1 MLYTK
6 LYTLINYMSNPVVK
20 TKVSVSYVL
29 KEPKGKD
36 ETLIVFRVSAG
47 RKINRRFSTGY
58 KVKPK
63 FWDSAKKRIKNVAA
77 VSNSLEINNYLDQ
90 LKNEFNKIV
99 ADRISKG
106 EVITK
111 DSIKEIYHSISN
123 NEQIKESDGEMTFFK
138 FCDLFIQN
146 KTRTLKK
153 DNKRNKST
161 TVSAYKQAIK
171 HIREFQEDE
180 GFKVE
185 FESIDLEFYFSFIE
199 YMQTKEKGDG
209 TLYATNTI
217 GKHIKTLKTI
227 LNSATNEGYNSNSK
241 YRHPEF
247 KIVKELTTAVYL
259 NMDELKKMV
268 ELDLSKYPQHEKA
281 RDIFIMGCET
291 GQRISDY
298 NNFSN
303 CQIIKEEDGDYI
315 EVVQKKTN
323 NRVYCF
329 ITPVMRDI
337 MNKRYNGKPPTP
349 MIEQYINSCIKEVG
363 QMAEI
368 NEKIRF
374 ERTEGGEKLVKQVPK
389 YELISS
395 HTARR
400 SYSTIKYKLGVK
412 VHDIMVF
419 TGHKSEREFLK
430 YIREDGKD
438 RAARIVQSKA
448 FKDSY
453 LKVV

>member
-1 MLYTK
+1 MANTVL
-6 LYTLINYMSNPVVK
+6 K
-20 TKVSVSYVL
+20 TKVSVNFVL
-29 KEPKGKD
+29 KEPKAKN

-47 RKINRRFSTGY
+47 RKIDRRFSTGY

-63 FWDSAKKRIKNVAA
+63 YWDSTKKKVRNVAT

-106 EVITK
+106 EMITK

-123 NEQIKESDGEMTFFK
+123 KEQIKESDETMTFFK
-138 FCDLFIQN
+138 YCDVFIEG
-146 KTRTLKK
+146 KIRTLQK
-153 DNKRNKST
+153 DNKRAKST

-171 HIREFQEDE
+171 HIKEFQKDE
-180 GFKVE
+180 GFKVD
-185 FESIDLEFYFSFIE
+185 FDSIDLEFYYSFVE
-199 YMQTKEKGDG
+199 YMQTKEKVDG
-209 TLYATNTI
+209 SFYAINTI

-227 LNSATNEGYNSNSK
+227 LNSATNEGHNSNSK
-241 YRHPEF
+241 YKLPEF
-247 KIVKELTTAVYL
+247 KIVNELTTAVYL
-259 NMDELKKMV
+259 DMDELKNMF
-268 ELDLSKYPQHEKA
+268 ELDLSKYPEHEKA
-281 RDIFIMGCET
+281 RDIFILGCET

-303 CQIIKEEDGDYI
+303 CQIIKEDDGEYI
-315 EVVQKKTN
+315 QVVQKKTRN
-323 NRVYCF
+323 KVYCF
-329 ITPVMRDI
+329 ITPVMRKI
-337 MNKRYNGKPPTP
+337 MNDRYNGNPPKP
-349 MIEQYINSCIKEVG
+349 MIEQYINACIKEVA
-363 QMAEI
+363 QMAGI
-368 NEKIRF
+368 NKRVKF
-374 ERTEGGEKLVKQVPK
+374 ERNEGGNQVVKEILK
-389 YELISS
+389 YKLIST

-400 SYSTIKYKLGVK
+400 SYSTIKYRAGVN
-412 VHDIMVF
+412 VHDIMPL

-438 RAARIVQSKA
+438 RASRIVQSNA